1 MECAGNPSRSPTV
14 RGICVVVTLLSSLL
28 LTSCNSAT
36 IGTGDSG
43 DIDVLDKVR
52 SLDILP
58 RQPQQVNASQLNAGQ
73 RSRAAVYEGTEVT
86 DIAEVRPQRGTE
98 VADIGGGRSPPPPG
112 GDGVAPPF

>member
-1 MECAGNPSRSPTV
+1 MEYVANPSRSPAV
-14 RGICVVVTLLSSLL
+14 RSICVVVTLLSSLL

-36 IGTGDSG
+36 IGSADSG

-73 RSRAAVYEGTEVT
+73 RSRAAVYEGTEGT
-86 DIAEVRPQRGTE
+86 DIAEGRPQRGTE
-98 VADIGGGRSPPPPG
+98 GADIGGWR
-112 GDGVAPPF
+112 AHAIAR

>member
-1 MECAGNPSRSPTV
+1 MSGAWAEVGTGGSMEFVGDPSRYPTV

-36 IGTGDSG
+36 IGNSNTA

-58 RQPQQVNASQLNAGQ
+58 RQPQQVNASQSNAGQ

-86 DIAEVRPQRGTE
+86 DIAEVRPQL
-98 VADIGGGRSPPPPG
+98 
-112 GDGVAPPF
+112 